1 MLNFFLKRTGDLK
14 LVLEQEYKKAILS
27 GDISLAEELARKVI
41 TQDLDTNIA
50 VDAFSKAIR
59 EAGDLFEEGEFF
71 LPELMRSAE
80 AMKAAMT
87 ILTPTFSEGK
97 ESRSLGTI
105 IIGTIEG
112 DIHDI
117 GKTLVA
123 SMLSAEGFDVHDLGA
138 DVPVSA
144 FIEKAIE
151 VDAQIICI
159 SALLT
164 TTMVGQKKLIDSLKE
179 KNLRDRFKVLIG
191 GAPVSKHWVD
201 EIGAD
206 GTAENAIGA
215 VKLAKKLIG

>member
-1 MLNFFLKRTGDLK
+1 MNFTEECK
-14 LVLEQEYKKAILS
+14 EAILR
-27 GDISLAEELARKVI
+27 GNIDLAKDLAHKV
-41 TQDLDTNIA
+41 LDENLDVNEAI
-50 VDAFSKAIR
+50 DAFSLAIR

-87 ILTPTFSEGK
+87 FFEPVLKEGK
-97 ESRSLGTI
+97 ENRIMGKVV
-105 IIGTIEG
+105 IGTIEG

-123 SMLSAEGFDVHDLGA
+123 AMLSAEGFEVHDLGA
-138 DVPVSA
+138 DVPVST

-151 VDAQIICI
+151 VDANLICI

-191 GAPVSKHWVD
+191 GAPVSKQWVE

-206 GTAENAIGA
+206 GSAENAISA
-215 VKLAKKLIG
+215 VKLAKKLVES

>member
-1 MLNFFLKRTGDLK
+1 M
-14 LVLEQEYKKAILS
+14 EIEKKCKTAILN
-27 GDISLAEELARKVI
+27 GNILLAKELAETAI
-41 TQDLDTNIA
+41 ASNLDIYEFI
-50 VDAFSKAIR
+50 DAFSKAIR

-87 ILTPTFSEGK
+87 IFMPVISKDK
-97 ESRSLGTI
+97 EVRTLGRVV
-105 IIGTIEG
+105 IGTIEG

-123 SMLSAEGFDVHDLGA
+123 SLLSAEGFEVYDLGA
-138 DVPVSA
+138 DVPIST
-144 FIEKAIE
+144 FIDKAIE
-151 VDAQIICI
+151 VDAHLICI

-164 TTMVGQKKLIDSLKE
+164 TTMVGQKRLINQLKE

-191 GAPVSKHWVD
+191 GAPVSKHWVE

-206 GTAENAIGA
+206 GTAENAVSA
-215 VKLAKKLIG
+215 VKLARKLVNR

>member
-1 MLNFFLKRTGDLK
+1 MNFAENCKEAILNGNIELAEK
-14 LVLEQEYKKAILS
+14 LAHKAIEENV
-27 GDISLAEELARKVI
+27 DINHAI
-41 TQDLDTNIA
+41 
-50 VDAFSKAIR
+50 DAFSLAIR

-87 ILTPTFSEGK
+87 IFEPILKEGK
-97 ESRSLGTI
+97 DDRILGKVV
-105 IIGTIEG
+105 IGTIEG

-123 SMLSAEGFDVHDLGA
+123 ALLSAEGFEVHDLGA
-138 DVPVSA
+138 DVPISA
-144 FIEKAIE
+144 FIDKAVE

-164 TTMVGQKKLIDSLKE
+164 TTMVGQKKLINQLKE
-179 KNLRDRFKVLIG
+179 MKLRDKFKILIG
-191 GAPVSKHWVD
+191 GAPISKKWVE

-206 GTAENAIGA
+206 GSAENAVSS
-215 VKLAKKLIG
+215 VKLARKVLGI

>member
-1 MLNFFLKRTGDLK
+1 MNFADNCKEAILNGDIGLTEK
-14 LVLEQEYKKAILS
+14 LANKAIS
-27 GDISLAEELARKVI
+27 ENIDINLAI
-41 TQDLDTNIA
+41 
-50 VDAFSKAIR
+50 DAFSLAIR

-87 ILTPTFSEGK
+87 IFEPILKEGNDD
-97 ESRSLGTI
+97 RILGKVV
-105 IIGTIEG
+105 IGTIEG

-123 SMLSAEGFDVHDLGA
+123 ALLSAEGFEVHDLGA
-138 DVPVSA
+138 DVPISA
-144 FIEKAIE
+144 FIDKAVE

-164 TTMVGQKKLIDSLKE
+164 TTMVGQKKLINQLKE
-179 KNLRDRFKVLIG
+179 KKLRDKFKILIG
-191 GAPVSKHWVD
+191 GAPISKKWVK

-206 GTAENAIGA
+206 GSAENAVSS
-215 VKLAKKLIG
+215 VKLAREVLGI

>member
-1 MLNFFLKRTGDLK
+1 M
-14 LVLEQEYKKAILS
+14 EIEKKCKTAILN
-27 GDISLAEELARKVI
+27 GNILLAKELAETAI
-41 TQDLDTNIA
+41 ASNLDIYEFIN
-50 VDAFSKAIR
+50 AFSKAIR

-87 ILTPTFSEGK
+87 IFMPVISKDK
-97 ESRSLGTI
+97 EVRTLGRVV
-105 IIGTIEG
+105 IGTIEG

-123 SMLSAEGFDVHDLGA
+123 SLLSAEGFEVYDLGA
-138 DVPVSA
+138 DVPIST
-144 FIEKAIE
+144 FIDKAIE
-151 VDAQIICI
+151 VDAHLICI

-164 TTMVGQKKLIDSLKE
+164 TTMVGQKRLINQLKE

-191 GAPVSKHWVD
+191 GAPVSKHWVE

-206 GTAENAIGA
+206 GTAENAVSA
-215 VKLAKKLIG
+215 VKLARKLVNR

>member
-1 MLNFFLKRTGDLK
+1 LI
-14 LVLEQEYKKAILS
+14 LEQDYKKAILN
-27 GDISLAEELARKVI
+27 GDISLAEELAKEAI
-41 TQDLDTNIA
+41 TQNLDTNKV
-50 VDAFSKAIR
+50 VDAFSEAIR

-87 ILTPTFSEGK
+87 ILTPTFSESK
-97 ESRSLGTI
+97 ESRSLGTVV
-105 IIGTIEG
+105 IGTIEG

-123 SMLSAEGFDVHDLGA
+123 AMLSAEGFDVHDLGA
-138 DVPVSA
+138 DVPVST
-144 FIEKAIE
+144 FIDKAIE
-151 VDAQIICI
+151 VDAKIICI

-164 TTMVGQKKLIDSLKE
+164 TTMVGQKKLIDDLKE
-179 KNLRDRFKVLIG
+179 KDLRDRFKILIG
-191 GAPVSKHWVD
+191 GAPVSKKWVE

-215 VKLAKKLIG
+215 VKLARKLIS

>member
-1 MLNFFLKRTGDLK
+1 VTYLSFNEECK
-14 LVLEQEYKKAILS
+14 EAILK
-27 GDISLAEELARKVI
+27 GNIDLAENLAHRIIDEK
-41 TQDLDTNIA
+41 LDVNEAI
-50 VDAFSKAIR
+50 DAFSVAIR

-87 ILTPTFSEGK
+87 IFEPVLKEGK
-97 ESRSLGTI
+97 EDRFLGTVV
-105 IIGTIEG
+105 IGTIEG

-138 DVPVSA
+138 DVSVTT

-151 VDAQIICI
+151 VDANIICI

-164 TTMVGQKKLIDSLKE
+164 TTMVGQKKLIDQLKE
-179 KNLRDRFKVLIG
+179 RNLREKFKVLIG
-191 GAPVSKHWVD
+191 GAPISKKWVE

-206 GTAENAIGA
+206 GSAENAVSA
-215 VKLAKKLIG
+215 VKLAKSVL